1 MLKHIHYGWVMVIL
15 AMFVS
20 IVYAMAY
27 YTFGIFLRPITIEF
41 GWERGALS
49 AALSMAMLVGGGF
62 GILAGRLSD
71 KYGPRPLVTV
81 SGLLTGIALLLMS
94 QISSLWQV
102 YLIWGLLM
110 GTAFSCCVIPIS
122 TTIPRWFTSK
132 RGIAIGLTAVGGGLG
147 GVIWPP
153 VAQWLISSFGWRH
166 AYVALGLIAIVIVVP
181 VAQFMKHS
189 PQRIGLKPY
198 GENETTDRKSPAPV
212 VEGFSFI
219 RAIKTGHF
227 WIFSLIS
234 FCFQLSIRLI
244 MIHIA
249 PHAIDIG
256 ILAMVAASIPSII
269 AVFNLTGKLT
279 LGFAADR
286 VGTRPTLTACLSI
299 FILAMIWLLF
309 TKELWMFY
317 VFAVIFGIAYGGE
330 ILVYTLVP
338 AELFGL
344 KHLGTIAATARFLG
358 GIGGAAGPPL
368 AGKIFDITGNYRL
381 AFLISLILSALA
393 FILSLILLRS
403 KRSEDMAVAK

>member
-1 MLKHIHYGWVMVIL
+1 MLQQIHYGWVMVIL
-15 AMFVS
+15 AMCVT

-27 YTFGIFLRPITIEF
+27 YIFGIFLIPVTMEF

-49 AALSMAMLVGGGF
+49 VALSMAMLVGGAF
-62 GILAGRLSD
+62 GIPAGRLSD

-94 QISSLWQV
+94 QVSLLWHV
-102 YLIWGLLM
+102 YLIWGLIM
-110 GTAFSCCVIPIS
+110 GMAFSCCVIPIS

-153 VAQWLISSFGWRH
+153 VAQWLISSFGWRY
-166 AYVALGLIAIVIVVP
+166 AYVALGLMALVIVVP
-181 VAQFMKHS
+181 VAQFMRHS
-189 PQRIGLKPY
+189 PQRVGLKPY
-198 GENETTDRKSPAPV
+198 GENKTIDKESPTPV
-212 VEGFSFI
+212 VEEFSFT
-219 RAIKTGHF
+219 RAMKASHF

-234 FCFQLSIRLI
+234 FCFQFSIRLI

-249 PHAIDIG
+249 PHAVDIG

-279 LGFAADR
+279 LGFMADR
-286 VGTRPTLTACLSI
+286 IGSRLALITCLCI
-299 FILAMIWLLF
+299 FILAMIWLLC

-330 ILVYTLVP
+330 ILVFTLVP

-344 KHLGTIAATARFLG
+344 RYLGTIAATIRFLG
-358 GIGGAAGPPL
+358 TIGGASGPPF
-368 AGKIFDITGNYRL
+368 AGKIFDVTGSYNL
-381 AFLISLILSALA
+381 AFLISLILSAVAL
-393 FILSLILLRS
+393 ILSLILLRS
-403 KRSEDMAVAK
+403 KRSEEVIAIN